1 MSMKNRFAG
10 KCRSYLVFF
19 LLAAVAALLFFPRVA
34 SAAAKPT
41 AKQLKVTYRGFEY
54 DNDTAKLYLKL
65 SLKNTSSYTITK
77 VKMGYEIPIM
87 EDGTITQTFSAALQ
101 NIWNRILITIQSLR
115 KQTEMRIRILQ
126 MQSHMQP
133 A

>member
-19 LLAAVAALLFFPRVA
+19 LLAAFAALLFFPRVA

-65 SLKNTSSYTITK
+65 SL
-77 VKMGYEIPIM
+77 
-87 EDGTITQTFSAALQ
+87 
-101 NIWNRILITIQSLR
+101 RICVQVQLW
-115 KQTEMRIRILQ
+115 
-126 MQSHMQP
+126 
-133 A
+133 

>member
-54 DNDTAKLYLKL
+54 DNDTAKVISEAESEKYFELHDYK
-65 SLKNTSSYTITK
+65 S
-77 VKMGYEIPIM
+77 
-87 EDGTITQTFSAALQ
+87 EDGI
-101 NIWNRILITIQSLR
+101 
-115 KQTEMRIRILQ
+115 
-126 MQSHMQP
+126 
-133 A
+133 

>member
-1 MSMKNRFAG
+1 MSMKERFVR
-10 KCRSYLVFF
+10 KSRSYLAFF
-19 LLAAVAALLFFPRVA
+19 LLAAFAALLFFPRVA

-87 EDGTITQTFSAALQ
+87 EDGTINWKF
-101 NIWNRILITIQSLR
+101 NIPQSF
-115 KQTEMRIRILQ
+115 
-126 MQSHMQP
+126 P
-133 A
+133 ATCIKFFQLMYIFLCSLPVYIMLNDLKY

>member
-10 KCRSYLVFF
+10 KCRSYLAFF
-19 LLAAVAALLFFPRVA
+19 FWRHCGTFIFPRVA

-77 VKMGYEIPIM
+77 S
-87 EDGTITQTFSAALQ
+87 EDGI
-101 NIWNRILITIQSLR
+101 
-115 KQTEMRIRILQ
+115 
-126 MQSHMQP
+126 
-133 A
+133 

>member
-10 KCRSYLVFF
+10 KCRSYLAFF
-19 LLAAVAALLFFPRVA
+19 LLAAFVALLFFPRVA

-77 VKMGYEIPIM
+77 S
-87 EDGTITQTFSAALQ
+87 EDGI
-101 NIWNRILITIQSLR
+101 
-115 KQTEMRIRILQ
+115 
-126 MQSHMQP
+126 
-133 A
+133 

>member
-87 EDGTITQTFSAALQ
+87 EDGTITQTFSV
-101 NIWNRILITIQSLR
+101 TINPG
-115 KQTEMRIRILQ
+115 KTVNKTVYIGK
-126 MQSHMQP
+126 
-133 A
+133 

>member
-1 MSMKNRFAG
+1 MSMKERFVR
-10 KCRSYLVFF
+10 KSRSYLAFF
-19 LLAAVAALLFFPRVA
+19 LLAAFAALLFFPRVA

-77 VKMGYEIPIM
+77 VKMGYLLWRM
-87 EDGTITQTFSAALQ
+87 E
-101 NIWNRILITIQSLR
+101 
-115 KQTEMRIRILQ
+115 
-126 MQSHMQP
+126 P
-133 A
+133 